1 MIDYIKGELAGIA
14 PTYAVIECSGI
25 GYEINITL
33 VDYSNL
39 QGQKSAKLYIH
50 ESIREDAHVLFG
62 FCDKR
67 SRELF
72 RLLIGV
78 SGVGPNTAR
87 LILSAL
93 TTQQLECGITS
104 GDDKLLKGV
113 KGIGAK
119 TAQRIIVDLKDKIK
133 AEGATLLNC
142 TPANETFD
150 DALAALVM
158 LGFAAPQCKKV
169 LQKLFAADSALSTE
183 MAIKQALTML

>member
-1 MIDYIKGELAGIA
+1 M
-14 PTYAVIECSGI
+14 
-25 GYEINITL
+25 
-33 VDYSNL
+33 
-39 QGQKSAKLYIH
+39 
-50 ESIREDAHVLFG
+50 
-62 FCDKR
+62 
-67 SRELF
+67 
-72 RLLIGV
+72 
-78 SGVGPNTAR
+78 
-87 LILSAL
+87 SAL

-169 LQKLFAADSALSTE
+169 LQKLFAADSALSTGIVS
-183 MAIKQALTML
+183 ARH